1 MQTWTKCRKNIHT
14 MNSQNRILSSFQIFN
29 LSWLQLT
36 ALKLGSGDLLQ
47 VIDISISFL
56 MFCRWYSVVDIA
68 KIFVYLV
75 TFRLQFV
82 WKCCW
87 HILCNLFGTVVD
99 ISLQAKKEEEERE
112 RRERREQRAV
122 DRWNNITLCS
132 VFLDNLISV
141 FPYFVL
147 CICAA
152 VGQLRKW
159 ELSSI
164 KARHCRSD
172 TWTTVSLASS
182 VQTSHSTPI
191 SYKKGQSMNSD
202 HV

>member
-1 MQTWTKCRKNIHT
+1 MIIYYSAIVLLTLQKYLFIWWHLGC
-14 MNSQNRILSSFQIFN
+14 N
-29 LSWLQLT
+29 L
-36 ALKLGSGDLLQ
+36 
-47 VIDISISFL
+47 FEN
-56 MFCRWYSVVDIA
+56 VVDIGFA
-68 KIFVYLV
+68 ICLIMLL
-75 TFRLQFV
+75 TF
-82 WKCCW
+82 
-87 HILCNLFGTVVD
+87 
-99 ISLQAKKEEEERE
+99 SLQAKKEEEERE

-122 DRWNNITLCS
+122 DRWNNSTLYS
-132 VFLDNLISV
+132 VFLDRLDNLISV
-141 FPYFVL
+141 FPYFVF

-152 VGQLRKW
+152 VEQLRKW

-202 HV
+202 HIQLWRQT